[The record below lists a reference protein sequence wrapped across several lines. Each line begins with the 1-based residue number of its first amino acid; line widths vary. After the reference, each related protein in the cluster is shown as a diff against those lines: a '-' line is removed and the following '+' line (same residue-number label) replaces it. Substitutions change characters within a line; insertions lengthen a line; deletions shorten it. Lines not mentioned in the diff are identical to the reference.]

1 MVKKLLFIT
10 YIVLL
15 VGVVGV
21 GYTNA
26 QQQELAYDDGGTEGL
41 GLGGFVGDAC
51 AVVFTPTQYPVK
63 LLQARVYIDVP
74 AAFRLHVYRVNSV
87 ASGPSLDIIPGQ
99 IALPTVAGWI
109 NVDLSLFNIS
119 FTPGQLFAI
128 GVEWLFGATPIVA
141 ADESPP
147 IDNRSWYWDQI
158 NWNPV
163 GSVIVGFNADLM
175 IRATVEY
182 TPVITTTTTTTRPG
196 PCATEFIYGEDAEET
211 NLLRQYRDEV
221 LMQTPEGRQLIKL
234 YYLWSP
240 TIVRTMEDDEE
251 FQEEVTEII
260 DTYLPMIKNEL
271 E

>member
-10 YIVLL
+10 YIALL
-15 VGVVGV
+15 IGVVGI
-21 GYTNA
+21 GYASA
-26 QQQELAYDDGGTEGL
+26 QQQELAYDDGGSEGF
-41 GLGGFVGDAC
+41 GLAGFVGDAC
-51 AVVFTPTQYPVK
+51 AVVFTPTQYPAK
-63 LLQARVYIDVP
+63 LIQARVYIDVP
-74 AAFRLHVYRVNSV
+74 AAFRLHVYRVNNI

-99 IALPTVAGWI
+99 IALPTVAGWVT
-109 NVDLSLFNIS
+109 VDLSLFNIS
-119 FTPGQLFAI
+119 FNSGEQFAI
-128 GVEWLFGATPIVA
+128 GVEWLVVGPTVA

-175 IRATVEY
+175 IRATVQY

-196 PCATEFIYGEDAEET
+196 PCPTEFIYGEDSDET
-211 NLLRQYRDEV
+211 ELLRQYRDDV
-221 LMQTPEGRQLIKL
+221 LMQTPEGRELIKL
-234 YYLWSP
+234 YYLWGP
-240 TIVRTMEDDEE
+240 TIVRAMEDDEE
-251 FQEEVTEII
+251 FQEELMEII